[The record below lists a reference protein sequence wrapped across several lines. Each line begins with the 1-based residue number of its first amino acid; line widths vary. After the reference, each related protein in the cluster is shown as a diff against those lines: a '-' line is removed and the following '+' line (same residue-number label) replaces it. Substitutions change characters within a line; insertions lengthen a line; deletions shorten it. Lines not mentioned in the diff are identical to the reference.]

1 MMPEPS
7 PPAAKQPTGIDWGT
21 VYRRLE
27 AARTAIER
35 EVVPSPGD
43 EKKLLR
49 TRAQALAREPERE
62 EAARGALEVVEFRL
76 AYETYGVESRYV
88 REVYPL
94 KEHTP
99 LPCTPLFVRGII
111 NVRGQIL
118 SVIDLKRFFGLPEKG
133 LTDLNMAIVVH
144 DATMAFGILADV
156 VLGVRSIP
164 VDAIQPSLPTLTGI
178 RAAYVKGVTGERL
191 VILDAGTLLS
201 DHKLIVLEEVEG
213 GHRGHGSERPKP

>member
-35 EVVPSPGD
+35 GLVPTPED

-49 TRAQALAREPERE
+49 ARAQALAREPERE
-62 EAARGALEVVEFRL
+62 EAARGALEVVEFQL
-76 AYETYGVESRYV
+76 AYETYGVESWYV

-94 KEHTP
+94 KGLTP

-118 SVIDLKRFFGLPEKG
+118 SVIDLKKFFGLPEKG

-156 VLGVRSIP
+156 VVGVRSIP
-164 VDAIQPSLPTLTGI
+164 VDAIQPSLSTLTGI